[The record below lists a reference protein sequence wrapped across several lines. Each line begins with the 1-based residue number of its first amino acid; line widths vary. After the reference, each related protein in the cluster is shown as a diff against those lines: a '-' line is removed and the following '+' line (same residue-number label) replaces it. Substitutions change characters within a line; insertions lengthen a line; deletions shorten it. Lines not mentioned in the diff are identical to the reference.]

1 MQALSQLSYD
11 PMWRPRTLPDKAQ
24 FVKEMKGLE
33 EIRKT

>member
-1 MQALSQLSYD
+1 
-11 PMWRPRTLPDKAQ
+11 MWRPRTLPDKAQ